1 MVCGSK
7 GRLQEENQS
16 LFFFLFIE
24 KSSGTKVKG
33 WVWNYIRRNCVLLQ
47 QLWRLRCAIISGSR
61 YLLSEKNMKSW
72 MPEVPSYFYIVRPG
86 WPNGGVVLTFRGSG
100 CYTAVHT
107 VLTVNSVSLAM
118 MSVGWMLRSYIGFSN
133 VARPLVFS
141 WPT

>member
-1 MVCGSK
+1 M
-7 GRLQEENQS
+7 
-16 LFFFLFIE
+16 FLEGISANKIIFVLPSAQGAIDVLSWHAGE
-24 KSSGTKVKG
+24 DVVHLSS
-33 WVWNYIRRNCVLLQ
+33 
-47 QLWRLRCAIISGSR
+47 
-61 YLLSEKNMKSW
+61 
-72 MPEVPSYFYIVRPG
+72 PD
-86 WPNGGVVLTFRGSG
+86 FRGSG